1 MISLFKMVI
10 FHNYVESPEQ
20 FNSSRLGLR
29 HKKQRSQKKRFF
41 QQLICSREAW
51 QSLNQFIPVSLR
63 VQVVSFHLY
72 RLSPSI
78 CSWWFI
84 STWDNDGLKEPSGPQ
99 GVEDAIY
106 RITSAMEQQTL
117 LEMAC
122 GIDDLRRELGSNH
135 VKPCQTRSWWN
146 MVKQL
151 LKQPKWGCNHVSPP
165 KCRFRYF
172 F

>member
-1 MISLFKMVI
+1 MVI

-29 HKKQRSQKKRFF
+29 HKKQRSQRKRFF

-135 VKPCQTRSWWN
+135 VQTMSN
-146 MVKQL
+146 QKLVKQL
-151 LKQPKWGCNHVSPP
+151 LNRSNQNGDATMFHLQNVDLDM
-165 KCRFRYF
+165 F
-172 F
+172 